1 MSPMRH
7 FLLAALTGAALSLV
21 PSPSRALERLV
32 LRLPFLE
39 TSVTINLGDVQS
51 TSELI
56 RQSPDLADLQMVGG
70 NRVFELIEKVFLAP
84 LPLETKALLK
94 GSTGQPL
101 LEQALLRATDLVEL
115 EGIAPDSS
123 GRMLTDALA
132 SAEKIGQPNVLGFLR
147 SMPGVQASIDFSK
160 VADAANRLKANLEQG
175 VALVQAAEAATVNSA
190 LREPLRG
197 GWSREEQRLSVRHRP
212 QPLRMLV
219 LRPTGTD
226 LGRLAVISHGLWDD
240 PESFEGWAEFLAAN
254 GYTVLLPDHPGS
266 DFSQQQSMLAG
277 ASPPPGPEELRLRPL
292 DVSALLDAVRDGRL
306 LSGQSIDTNSVA
318 MIGHSWGATTSLQ
331 IAGGR
336 PTENK
341 LRTRCVDQKDPER
354 NISWVLQCSWLSGI
368 EQAAAPDPRV
378 KAVVAVSPPLRLL
391 FDPTS
396 SKSLSAKVL
405 LVSGT
410 RDWVVP
416 SGPEAIKPM
425 RETGAVRLGHRL
437 VLVKGADHFSLRS
450 FRGEERPAL
459 IGPVILAW
467 LNEQL
472 GLESPFTFSGGGWG
486 DSQGQLVD
494 VSSSL

>member
-1 MSPMRH
+1 
-7 FLLAALTGAALSLV
+7 
-21 PSPSRALERLV
+21 
-32 LRLPFLE
+32 
-39 TSVTINLGDVQS
+39 
-51 TSELI
+51 
-56 RQSPDLADLQMVGG
+56 
-70 NRVFELIEKVFLAP
+70 
-84 LPLETKALLK
+84 
-94 GSTGQPL
+94 
-101 LEQALLRATDLVEL
+101 
-115 EGIAPDSS
+115 
-123 GRMLTDALA
+123 
-132 SAEKIGQPNVLGFLR
+132 
-147 SMPGVQASIDFSK
+147 
-160 VADAANRLKANLEQG
+160 
-175 VALVQAAEAATVNSA
+175 
-190 LREPLRG
+190 
-197 GWSREEQRLSVRHRP
+197 
-212 QPLRMLV
+212 
-219 LRPTGTD
+219 
-226 LGRLAVISHGLWDD
+226 LAVISHGLWDD

-266 DFSQQQSMLAG
+266 DFSQQQSMLVG

-368 EQAAAPDPRV
+368 EQAAALDPRV

-396 SKSLSAKVL
+396 SKSMSAKVL

-459 IGPVILAW
+459 LGPVILAW

-472 GLESPFTFSGGGWG
+472 GLESPVTFSGGGWG